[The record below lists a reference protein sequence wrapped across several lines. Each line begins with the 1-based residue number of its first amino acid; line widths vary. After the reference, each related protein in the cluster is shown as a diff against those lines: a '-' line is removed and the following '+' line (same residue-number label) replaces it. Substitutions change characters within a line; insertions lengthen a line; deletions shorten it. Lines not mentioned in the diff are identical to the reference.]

1 MNWRHPLFRWFV
13 FWLMG
18 MIAIIAVLS
27 KDHYP
32 LKSDQPAF
40 HTTEQATLY
49 FKNMRSYFYYSYEDP
64 ASSFVLYRWKKWE
77 YRWRGEAPAVAWVLV
92 ENWQLDET
100 YITAQLNRA
109 ASDAGFDRLVL
120 DWGIGGSD
128 TLDLE
133 TANALEQDAL
143 ATQLYDLLGEADAPD
158 STPLKFKLMGPEAV
172 QTLDVF
178 EDPRDR
184 NTLKIILDDYFRW
197 TGRK

>member
-1 MNWRHPLFRWFV
+1 
-13 FWLMG
+13 MG
-18 MIAIIAVLS
+18 MIAIIALLS

-32 LKSDQPAF
+32 LKSDRPAF

-77 YRWRGEAPAVAWVLV
+77 DRWRGEAPAVAWVLV
-92 ENWQLDET
+92 ENWQQDET

-109 ASDAGFDRLVL
+109 ASDAGYHWLVL
-120 DWGIGGSD
+120 DRGIAGSD

-143 ATQLYDLLGEADAPD
+143 AAQLYDLLGEADSPGSAQIR
-158 STPLKFKLMGPEAV
+158 FRLMGPEAG

-178 EDPRDR
+178 EDQRDR
-184 NTLKIILDDYFRW
+184 KALKTILDDYFRW